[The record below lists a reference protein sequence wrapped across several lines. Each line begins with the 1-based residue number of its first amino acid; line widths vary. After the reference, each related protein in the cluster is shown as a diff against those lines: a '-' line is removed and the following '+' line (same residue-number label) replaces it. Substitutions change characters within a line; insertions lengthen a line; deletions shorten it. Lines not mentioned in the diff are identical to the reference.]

1 MTREKF
7 LELLKVNGGLCLT
20 IYMPVV
26 PSIRENATRLKF
38 LISQATRQL
47 RRAQRRA
54 SPESVQW
61 LKRLEELPDQISW
74 ATGNQTLCLFA
85 SHGELEYYFVP
96 LVLLEEVTVGQQYK
110 VGPLLALFDL
120 PEPFY
125 VLELRLDQPRL
136 YRGGRQEFTEI
147 ELPRIQTT
155 RVARPAELSRERP
168 ADENT
173 DRFPPAQ
180 VSKFMKQVAREV
192 TTLVKPAGAIVI
204 AAGAD
209 ALVETLRE
217 DLCGLNVAH
226 ETVHPRPGE
235 GRLQQLYGRALEIV
249 SKLRDQRIDNL
260 KEEYNSL
267 AAHAERASGIA
278 VEVFQAAQAGRVR
291 ELMFAYGTGARD
303 SEAFREQLAV
313 SGNTGDEHANGYDEV
328 VEAVIR
334 ETLRHGGEVHALP
347 QSQMPVASRV
357 AAVYRY

>member
-7 LELLKVNGGLCLT
+7 LELLKANGELCLT

-26 PSIRENATRLKF
+26 PNIRENATRLKF
-38 LISQATRQL
+38 LISQAVRQI
-47 RRAQRRA
+47 RRVQRRA
-54 SPESVQW
+54 SAESVQW

-74 ATGNQTLCLFA
+74 VTGIQTLCLFGGR
-85 SHGELEYYFVP
+85 GELEYYFVP
-96 LVLLEEVTVGQQYK
+96 TVLLEEVTVGQQYK

-125 VLELRLDQPRL
+125 ILELRLDQPRL
-136 YRGGRQEFTEI
+136 YRVGRQEFTELA
-147 ELPRIQTT
+147 LPRIQTT

-168 ADENT
+168 MDENV

-180 VSKFMKQVAREV
+180 VSKFMKLVVREAV
-192 TTLVKPAGAIVI
+192 TQVKPAGAVVI

-209 ALVETLRE
+209 VLVETLRE
-217 DLCGLNVAH
+217 DLCGLNVVS
-226 ETVHPRPGE
+226 ETIHPRAGE
-235 GRLQQLYGRALEIV
+235 GRLQQLHGQALEIA
-249 SKLRDQRIDNL
+249 SKLRDRRIENL
-260 KEEYNSL
+260 KEEYCSL
-267 AAHAERASGIA
+267 AARADRASGIA

-291 ELMFAYGTGARD
+291 ELMFAYGAGVRD
-303 SEAFREQLAV
+303 SEAFREQLGF
-313 SGNTGDEHANGYDEV
+313 GNHGDLGNGYDEV

-334 ETLRHGGEVHALP
+334 ETLRHGGEVHALS